1 MLTYESEVVVARPPD
16 VVFPYLI
23 EEERQALWSDVPMRK
38 LTEGPFAAGSRL
50 QVTFGM
56 GPLKARVGLELTAVD
71 PGRRLAFGSF
81 SGPIRWDGEY
91 RLEPSGSG
99 STRLSQH
106 GTLRFL
112 GLWRVLEPVIGAEI
126 RNGEIKELE
135 RLKAVV
141 ESRHGGPG

>member
-1 MLTYESEVVVARPPD
+1 MLTYGSEVIVDRPPE

-23 EEERQALWSDVPMRK
+23 EQERQALWSDVPMRK
-38 LTEGPFAAGSRL
+38 LSEGPFGTGSRL
-50 QVTFGM
+50 EVTFGM
-56 GPLKARVGLELTAVD
+56 GPLKARLGLELTAVE
-71 PGRRLAFGSF
+71 PGRRMAFGSF

-91 RLEPSGSG
+91 RLEPSGTG
-99 STRLSQH
+99 ATRLSQH

-126 RNGEIKELE
+126 RQGEIKELE

-141 ESRHGGPG
+141 ERS